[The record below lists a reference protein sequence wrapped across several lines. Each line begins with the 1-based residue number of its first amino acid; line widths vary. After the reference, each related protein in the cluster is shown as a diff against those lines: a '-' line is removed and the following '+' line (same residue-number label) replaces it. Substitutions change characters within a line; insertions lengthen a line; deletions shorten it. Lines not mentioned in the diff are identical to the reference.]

1 MTAQRSDT
9 DEEYARE
16 RAELRERISTADSDT
31 ERREAVRRLAEIDRE
46 IHADIY
52 EKLAR
57 E

>member
-1 MTAQRSDT
+1 MTAQRSET
-9 DEEYARE
+9 DQEYARE
-16 RAELRERISTADSDT
+16 RARLRERIRTTDSDT

-46 IHADIY
+46 IHADVY